1 MQHNQEGMRMRQDY
15 ATWKR
20 RADLLHKAQRA
31 MQDARD
37 VVGVLVYEGFLP
49 GDMLRP
55 LVASR
60 ERQDEASMWLTQA
73 IEQHQLAGRP
83 EDMSR
88 QDTGRELEYIPP
100 T

>member
-1 MQHNQEGMRMRQDY
+1 MSQDY
-15 ATWKR
+15 AIWKR

-37 VVGVLVYEGFLP
+37 AVGALVYEGYLP
-49 GDMLRP
+49 GMVRP
-55 LVASR
+55 LTASR

-83 EDMSR
+83 EGVSR
-88 QDTGRELEYIPP
+88 QDTGRDLQYIPK
-100 T
+100 